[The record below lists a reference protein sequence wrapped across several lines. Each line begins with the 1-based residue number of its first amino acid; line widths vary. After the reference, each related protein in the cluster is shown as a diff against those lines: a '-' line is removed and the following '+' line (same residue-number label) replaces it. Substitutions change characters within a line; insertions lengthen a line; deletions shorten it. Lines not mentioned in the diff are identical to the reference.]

1 MEVFSAISDWL
12 QATLLPYGGIG
23 LMLLAI
29 CDSSFLSLPEVN
41 DILLMTF
48 SIERPEQMVL
58 YATLTTIGSLI
69 GCAMLYSVGRSGGD
83 AFLRKRFS
91 DTRLARVEQWYD
103 RYGLLAVIIPSL
115 LPPPT
120 PFKIFVL
127 SAGTFGISWPR
138 FLMAVA
144 IGRSLRYFSGG
155 ILAVV
160 YGAAAIEFVRD
171 NFGVIGIGASAIIV
185 VSALLLVYARRR
197 TENLDGNHPA

>member
-1 MEVFSAISDWL
+1 MEIFSAISDWL
-12 QATLLPYGGIG
+12 QVTLLPYGGVG

-48 SIERPEQMVL
+48 SMERPDQMVL
-58 YATLTTIGSLI
+58 YATLTTIGSLV
-69 GCAMLYSVGRSGGD
+69 GCAMLYSVGRSGGE

-91 DTRLARVEQWYD
+91 DTRLARVEQWYSK
-103 RYGLLAVIIPSL
+103 YGMLAVIIPSL

-138 FLMAVA
+138 FLTAVA
-144 IGRSLRYFSGG
+144 VGRSLRYFSEG

-160 YGAAAIEFVRD
+160 YGASAIEFVQE
-171 NFGVIGIGASAIIV
+171 NFGMIGIV
-185 VSALLLVYARRR
+185 VSAMIVIAVVLFVYVRR
-197 TENLDGNHPA
+197 